1 MRTKIKSNRGIT
13 LIELMIVIVIIGI
26 VTAMAM
32 PKFQNA
38 YDRMK
43 FRSANR
49 DLMSSMKL
57 ARSQSI
63 AEKKFVGIYFNV
75 DNNTT
80 TLFEK
85 DTASTT
91 LNMFEETD
99 HILRVDTMPGKS
111 AFIWTDMTNNA
122 LIFRPTGQAV
132 FEGGGNIVTL
142 SYNESMLGIY
152 QINILK
158 STGRVK
164 PLYHYYYTY

>member
-1 MRTKIKSNRGIT
+1 MRTKIKSNSGLT
-13 LIELMIVIVIIGI
+13 LIELMIIVVIIGI
-26 VTAMAM
+26 VTGMAV
-32 PKFQNA
+32 PRFQNA

-63 AEKKFVGIYFNV
+63 ADKKYVGIYF
-75 DNNTT
+75 DADGNTT
-80 TLFEK
+80 TIFEK
-85 DTASTT
+85 DTSYTA
-91 LNMFEETD
+91 LNMFEESD
-99 HILRVDTMPGKS
+99 HVLRVDTMPGQY
-111 AFIWTDMTNNA
+111 AFLWTDMTNNA
-122 LIFRPTGQAV
+122 LTFRPTGQAV

-152 QINILK
+152 QINVLK

>member
-1 MRTKIKSNRGIT
+1 MRTKIRSKSGIT
-13 LIELMIVIVIIGI
+13 LIELLIVVVIIGI
-26 VTAMAM
+26 VTGMAM
-32 PKFQNA
+32 PRFQNA

-63 AEKKFVGIYFNV
+63 AEKKFVGVYFNV

-80 TLFEK
+80 ILFEK
-85 DTASTT
+85 DSAYTT

-99 HILRVDTMPGKS
+99 HILRVDTMPGTY
-111 AFIWTDMTNNA
+111 AYLWTDMTNNA
-122 LIFRPTGQAV
+122 MTFRPTGQAV
-132 FEGGGNIVTL
+132 FEGGGNIITL

-152 QINILK
+152 QINVLK

>member
-1 MRTKIKSNRGIT
+1 MKSKIKSNSGIT
-13 LIELMIVIVIIGI
+13 LIELLIVVAIVGI
-26 VTAMAM
+26 VTTMAL
-32 PKFQNA
+32 PRFQNA

-63 AEKKFVGIYFNV
+63 AEKKYVGVYFNV
-75 DNNTT
+75 DNSTT

-85 DTASTT
+85 DTAYTT

-99 HILRVDTMPGKS
+99 HVLRVDTIPGMS
-111 AFIWTDMTNNA
+111 SFLWTDMTNNA
-122 LIFRPTGQAV
+122 MTFRPTGQAV
-132 FEGGGNIVTL
+132 YEGGGNIVTL

-152 QINILK
+152 QINVLA

-164 PLYHYYYTY
+164 PMYHYYYTY